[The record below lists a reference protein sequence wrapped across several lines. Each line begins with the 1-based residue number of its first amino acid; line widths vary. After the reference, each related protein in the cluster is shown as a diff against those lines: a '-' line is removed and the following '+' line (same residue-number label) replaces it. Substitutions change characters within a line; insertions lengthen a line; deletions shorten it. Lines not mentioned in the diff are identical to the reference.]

1 MSPKKEVSKI
11 KFKLWQRNLALLNI
25 GSKAAGF
32 ALQKILTSKKPSAKA
47 FAKITEEFSELK
59 GSLMKAGQLLS
70 IYGESFLPEEAI
82 KLLSSLQDQSSYLR
96 FRTLKKSLSKKDQ
109 SKLAGFSIK
118 DKPFAS
124 ASIGQV
130 HLGVYEDTEYAIK
143 IQYPDIG
150 KSIDS
155 DLFVL
160 KMIFTTFKVLPKKLQ
175 LSKLFEQIKKMLLRE
190 IDYEL
195 ERKSQAIYYKNLK
208 DDFIIPKVVAK
219 YSSKKV
225 LVSSY
230 LPGTHIDEIN
240 EKNLLSQE
248 QRNALGEDLLK
259 LLLNELFVIQIIQTD
274 PNPANFKIDL
284 EAKKWIL
291 YDFGAC
297 IEVDDEFKENY
308 YKMIK
313 ALMSFSKKDVLKAFN
328 LIGVYEPGDSSDYEN
343 ALLDYAKV
351 VAGVF
356 EEETFHWAENDVE
369 KKLIK
374 LGRKL
379 LIEFP
384 RKDPPFDTVFI
395 DRKISGTFY
404 LLKKLKAETRTLD
417 FFKNFFKNL

>member
-1 MSPKKEVSKI
+1 MSSKKEVKKI
-11 KFKLWQRNLALLNI
+11 KFKLWERNLALLNI

-32 ALQKILTSKKPSAKA
+32 ALRKVLTSKKPSAKA
-47 FAKITEEFSELK
+47 FLKITEEFSELK

-109 SKLAGFSIK
+109 SKLEGFSIK

-130 HLGVYEDTEYAIK
+130 HLGIIDETEYAVK

-160 KMIFTTFKVLPKKLQ
+160 KMLFTTFKVLPKKLQ
-175 LSKLFEQIKKMLLRE
+175 LSELFEQIKKMLLRE

-195 ERKSQAIYYKNLK
+195 ERKSQVIYYKNLK

-219 YSSKKV
+219 YSSEKV

-240 EKNLLSQE
+240 EQDLLTQE
-248 QRNALGEDLLK
+248 QRNILGEDLLH

-284 EAKKWIL
+284 NEQKWIL

-297 IEVDDEFKENY
+297 IEVDDELKKNY
-308 YKMIK
+308 FKMIK
-313 ALMSFSKKDVLKAFN
+313 ALMQFSKKDILKAFE
-328 LIGVYEPGDSSDYEN
+328 LIGVYEKGDPKEYEN

-351 VAGVF
+351 VAEVF
-356 EEETFHWAENDVE
+356 EEETFHWADNDVE
-369 KKLIK
+369 KKLIQ

-404 LLKKLKAETRTLD
+404 LLKKLKAETKTVSVFSK
-417 FFKNFFKNL
+417 FFKEM